1 MCVCM
6 HMYACMLFIVY
17 NGYEVTCSIVFRP
30 VTLLLVGLDNAGK
43 TTAAKSIVGD
53 PVEDVAPTVGFAPE
67 SLEYR
72 GCEITI
78 YDLGGGNK
86 IRPVW
91 AKYFSEVHGVI
102 FVVDSSDAARVRE
115 CRDVLFSLLADK
127 KISGKPVL
135 VLANKQDVDG
145 ALDEIDLVE
154 SLSVEQVVNKY
165 KCPTR
170 VETCSAIT
178 TRKHKPDK
186 PIADGFRWLID
197 TIVVHYKEINKRVE
211 SDLEEEREQ
220 LKKEMEE
227 RKERIRR
234 LRAERERHEAL
245 RNEARSRERVQAVE
259 EHDSD
264 ASDVATDDISQH
276 PGISGIPNGILP
288 QSRKVEVHKAERDHV
303 SNSIEEQELK
313 ELGFTSRSE
322 LQDST
327 SSSPSPQESPDCIPA
342 TEAAAATTVE
352 TVATLETV
360 TAAATAVSSP
370 VKASVSPATEREDS
384 PVPGP
389 TRSHRVILV
398 QESPTHQ
405 ATSAQELSGSNFSSS
420 TPRDDDSG
428 ILESSNTSIGK
439 ACSAPKLDL
448 SNEERADECV
458 PIDSDDEMFDISSLS
473 NQVLRESTS
482 PFTVCTASNP
492 SIISYVKG
500 EQLELESTIKP
511 SKKKSFLRRYH
522 KTAPLMLNGSA
533 SAASDQELNH
543 TSRVPPT
550 LA

>member
-1 MCVCM
+1 MEQG
-6 HMYACMLFIVY
+6 IVMITLTKKTY
-17 NGYEVTCSIVFRP
+17 RKP

-67 SLEYR
+67 NLEYR

-102 FVVDSSDAARVRE
+102 FVVDSSDAVRVRE

-145 ALDEIDLVE
+145 AMDEIDLVE

-197 TIVVHYKEINKRVE
+197 TIVVHYKEINKRVQG
-211 SDLEEEREQ
+211 DLEKEREQ

-234 LRAERERHEAL
+234 LRAERDRQQAL
-245 RNEARSRERVQAVE
+245 RSEAKSRENVEAVVE
-259 EHDSD
+259 DDSD
-264 ASDVATDDISQH
+264 DSDIATAGVSH
-276 PGISGIPNGILP
+276 NPGRSGIPNGTLP
-288 QSRKVEVHKAERDHV
+288 QSRKVEVHKAERELV
-303 SNSIEEQELK
+303 NNSTDEQELK

-322 LQDST
+322 LQEST
-327 SSSPSPQESPDCIPA
+327 SSSSSPQESPDSTPPA
-342 TEAAAATTVE
+342 A
-352 TVATLETV
+352 
-360 TAAATAVSSP
+360 SSP
-370 VKASVSPATEREDS
+370 LRLQAPASLDKEDS
-384 PVPGP
+384 PVHCS
-389 TRSHRVILV
+389 TKSHRVILV
-398 QESPTHQ
+398 QESPKHLT
-405 ATSAQELSGSNFSSS
+405 ASTQELSESNSSS
-420 TPRDDDSG
+420 TVVRDGDSG
-428 ILESSNTSIGK
+428 ILESNSNIMGNAYST
-439 ACSAPKLDL
+439 PKLDL
-448 SNEERADECV
+448 SNEDRVDECV
-458 PIDSDDEMFDISSLS
+458 PIDSDDEMFDIGSVSSRA
-473 NQVLRESTS
+473 RESIS
-482 PFTVCTASNP
+482 SFTVHTSSNP
-492 SIISYVKG
+492 SIMSYVK
-500 EQLELESTIKP
+500 EQLELESTNKP

-533 SAASDQELNH
+533 SGASDQEVNH
-543 TSRVPPT
+543 NSRVPPP